1 MSKVKK
7 AGYQKMKSELE
18 DIILAME
25 SANIDIESATKAYE
39 RGMKLISN
47 LEEHLKTAKNHIS
60 KVKNLR
66 QKS

>member
-7 AGYQKMKSELE
+7 ASYQKMRSELE

-25 SANIDIESATKAYE
+25 SADLDIESATKAYE
-39 RGMKLISN
+39 RGTELISS
-47 LEEHLKTAKNHIS
+47 LEEHLKTAKNQIT